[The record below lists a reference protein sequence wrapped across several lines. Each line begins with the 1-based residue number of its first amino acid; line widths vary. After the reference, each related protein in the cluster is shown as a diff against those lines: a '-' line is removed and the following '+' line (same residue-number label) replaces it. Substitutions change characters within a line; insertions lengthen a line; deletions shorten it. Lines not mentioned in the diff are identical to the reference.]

1 MGARKIDFFTKE
13 TKCKS
18 IKPCPFC
25 GSEAVLQRDVRYPRP
40 RCNPKQAY
48 EVICVNWD
56 CPIYRADTKYFL
68 TKREAIEKWNKRQ
81 V

>member
-1 MGARKIDFFTKE
+1 MSARKIDYCEKE
-13 TKCKS
+13 MKCKG

-40 RCNPKQAY
+40 RCKPKQAY
-48 EVICVNWD
+48 EVICINWD
-56 CPIYRADTKYFL
+56 CVIYRADTRYSL
-68 TKREAIEKWNKRQ
+68 TKKEAIEKWNKRQ